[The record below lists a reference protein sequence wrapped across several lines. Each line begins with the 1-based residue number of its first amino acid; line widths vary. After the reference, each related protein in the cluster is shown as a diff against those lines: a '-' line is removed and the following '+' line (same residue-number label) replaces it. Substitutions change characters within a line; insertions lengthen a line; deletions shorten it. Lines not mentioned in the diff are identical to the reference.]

1 MHGHPR
7 TAIQFAGNIHMVST
21 FSISLVATCL
31 VEGERML
38 ADDIIR
44 RALIVSANGGERV
57 GKDQSGTRAIEIE

>member
-1 MHGHPR
+1 M
-7 TAIQFAGNIHMVST
+7 
-21 FSISLVATCL
+21 CL

-44 RALIVSANGGERV
+44 RALVCSKLKLIVSANGGERV